1 MNIISDP
8 DVSYEEQL
16 QDYIDI
22 ESRNA
27 LVARSIQE
35 LARDRRT
42 IVFCVSVAYA
52 INMAKSLNA
61 LGILELLFMAI
72 CPKTKRGDIA

>member
-42 IVFCVSVAYA
+42 MFCVSVIHA

-61 LGILELLFMAI
+61 EFLPVLFMAI
-72 CPKTKRGDIA
+72 CPKTKE